1 MPWVGHSNLVL
12 STNSLN
18 LKFRE
23 ISIISSNE
31 GPLNYE
37 EDRWLSEWFG
47 MIWEIFFF
55 HYHLNWSLAKLIE
68 RVEERKFIPYNFCVF
83 IFLPHTCI
91 LVMLVF
97 SLLIPYQ
104 EAESCLAQLTITHTH
119 THTVEKKIQLHRLYF

>member
-37 EDRWLSEWFG
+37 EDRWLSE
-47 MIWEIFFF
+47 
-55 HYHLNWSLAKLIE
+55 
-68 RVEERKFIPYNFCVF
+68 
-83 IFLPHTCI
+83 
-91 LVMLVF
+91 
-97 SLLIPYQ
+97 
-104 EAESCLAQLTITHTH
+104 
-119 THTVEKKIQLHRLYF
+119 